1 MPQESI
7 HDLLAPSLAAGART
21 RLEAI
26 YMWDSMWGNIW
37 ISYIYIYIFT
47 DIVISHIWDMIYPSN
62 VYKWLQMFVYT
73 DIYIYIYCIH
83 MLWTTYL
90 LAEMNMMGVKRDR
103 IIALQASSSWMLGT
117 LAFAASAEL
126 ISAVSPFRAQ
136 SWKCTWF
143 DQDCTLAKPINW
155 DELLSVGRHVHR
167 HLVALG
173 VRNIWKNG
181 SCSWPHNPY

>member
-73 DIYIYIYCIH
+73 DIYIYILY
-83 MLWTTYL
+83 TYVMNHL
-90 LAEMNMMGVKRDR
+90 LTSRNEYDGSKKGSHHRSPSLFIMDAGDVGLCGLGWVDLSSFTVQGTELKMHLVWPGLYSCKTNQLGR
-103 IIALQASSSWMLGT
+103 IAIRGPSRASSPRCVGGEEHLKKWFLF
-117 LAFAASAEL
+117 LA
-126 ISAVSPFRAQ
+126 
-136 SWKCTWF
+136 T
-143 DQDCTLAKPINW
+143 
-155 DELLSVGRHVHR
+155 
-167 HLVALG
+167 
-173 VRNIWKNG
+173 
-181 SCSWPHNPY
+181 